1 MTDLISLWSLS
12 CLTLTITPRWFHPCL
27 HRLPWS
33 LGCGQADQGLHCW
46 GETGDHGH
54 EYNFSPFQWML
65 LLLLLLVS
73 ESIGTVVML
82 LYREPAL
89 HLIQV
94 MFYFHSCFCSGYW
107 WCGFC
112 TGVPSRPTED
122 RVWREQRLHN
132 GLTLCTTKGL
142 VMLERLGHRCTIFL
156 SHLDLEIWIINTEIQ
171 MTIYKDHQLGI

>member
-1 MTDLISLWSLS
+1 MI
-12 CLTLTITPRWFHPCL
+12 IFVFN
-27 HRLPWS
+27 
-33 LGCGQADQGLHCW
+33 
-46 GETGDHGH
+46 DHNHH

-73 ESIGTVVML
+73 ESVGTVVML

-94 MFYFHSCFCSGYW
+94 MFYFHSCFCSGYG
-107 WCGFC
+107 WCDHFA
-112 TGVPSRPTED
+112 GVPSRPTED

-142 VMLERLGHRCTIFL
+142 VMLEISTNFVKHLIWWYFQFSCCGVLGPADFISSQVGIVTNFL
-156 SHLDLEIWIINTEIQ
+156 DNSPQKTVMKHFSGHHLDW
-171 MTIYKDHQLGI
+171 